1 MQLIDQIFKCKAR
14 SPLGLGLRAILNLV
28 IMGLSMGLGADA
40 VNIVVSFIGALPSCC
55 MVLIL
60 PTLLATHVQY
70 AVDHPDENRL
80 SWHYWKMAI
89 KGTSSYTSVRIR
101 ALAYLIIALLI
112 MVIGTYSIVEGL
124 VTKK

>member
-80 SWHYWKMAI
+80 S
-89 KGTSSYTSVRIR
+89 
-101 ALAYLIIALLI
+101 
-112 MVIGTYSIVEGL
+112 
-124 VTKK
+124 